1 MTPYY
6 TDDLVTIY
14 HGDCREVLPELQADS
29 LVTDPPYG
37 LGAIMQGGEVKWP
50 LWEGRSQAGLPWDQS
65 APDWIA
71 ELAAGFRQSIVW
83 GGNHFPLPPSRG
95 WLIWDK
101 IIRQFSSGHAELAW
115 TNLDQP
121 IRAFNYAH
129 GELASEGKFHPTQKP
144 LPLMR
149 WCVAMTEGT
158 VLDPFMGSGTTL
170 RAARDLGRRS
180 IGIELEERYCE
191 MAARRMAQQGLW
203 TQEEPAA

>member
-6 TDDLVTIY
+6 SDDSVTIY
-14 HGDCREVLPELQADS
+14 HGDCREILPELQADA

-71 ELAAGFRQSIVW
+71 ELAAAYRQAIVW

-115 TNLDQP
+115 TNLNQP

-129 GELASEGKFHPTQKP
+129 GELASEGKLHPTQKP

-158 VLDPFMGSGTTL
+158 VIDPFMGSGSTL
-170 RAARDLGRRS
+170 RAAKDLGRRS

-191 MAARRMAQQGLW
+191 IAAKRMAQQGLW